1 MFFTGLC
8 LAIVLGS
15 AFYFMKI
22 KPDRFEMTKAPNGVN
37 LRVDKQ
43 TGKVSRYNPTTG
55 KWYETQD
62 HEAR

>member
-1 MFFTGLC
+1 
-8 LAIVLGS
+8 
-15 AFYFMKI
+15 
-22 KPDRFEMTKAPNGVN
+22 VN